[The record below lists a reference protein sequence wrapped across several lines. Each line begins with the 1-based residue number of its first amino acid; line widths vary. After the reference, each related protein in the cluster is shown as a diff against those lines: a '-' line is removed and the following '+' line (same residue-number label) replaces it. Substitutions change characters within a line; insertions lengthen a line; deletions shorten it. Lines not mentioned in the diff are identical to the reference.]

1 MKKYF
6 FCYNASYMWNT
17 FFFRPLYNSLVF
29 LVDLFPYHN
38 MLIAVIVLT
47 VVVRFILAPLSYKSI
62 KTQIQTKKIQPKLK
76 EIKETISDKQEQA
89 RATLALY
96 KENGIN
102 PFSNFFLLL
111 IQFPIIIALYRVF
124 QGGIEF
130 NPEILYSFV
139 NLPET
144 IKTIWLGLD
153 LASKSYLLAFL
164 AGFTQFLYVQFSTSM
179 RSMTEKKENQS
190 EQEKMMAMVGSS
202 MKYTLPVMIT
212 IFAYTLG
219 APIALYFLTSNVFMI
234 CQEFYIQKKLKQSNI

>member
-1 MKKYF
+1 M
-6 FCYNASYMWNT
+6 
-17 FFFRPLYNSLVF
+17 VF
-29 LVDLFPYHN
+29 LVDIFPGHN
-38 MLIAVIVLT
+38 MFLAVVLLTIA
-47 VVVRFILAPLSYKSI
+47 VRFILAPLSYKSI
-62 KTQIQTKKIQPKLK
+62 KTQIQTKKIQPQLK
-76 EIKETISDKQEQA
+76 EIKKTITDKQEQA

-130 NPEILYSFV
+130 NPDLLYSFV

-144 IKTIWLGLD
+144 IKTVWLGLD
-153 LASKSYLLAFL
+153 LASKSYILAFL
-164 AGFTQFLYVQFSTSM
+164 AGLTQFIYVQFSSSM
-179 RSMTEKKENQS
+179 RSMTEKNSNQT

-234 CQEFYIQKKLKQSNI
+234 FQEFYIQKKLKQSHL